1 MNIIKRNS
9 MFVKPSDALELSPD
23 KEKPEFAKQDLSSQD
38 KIKQAMADMGRDL
51 RLQLASLKC
60 TVKVDESLE
69 AWLKNQTLTDAVFAP
84 NLFHDLINSHG
95 ATTNGEAAQNWN
107 ALKHVSIPLY

>member
-1 MNIIKRNS
+1 MLDLFIIDKLMNIIKRNS
-9 MFVKPSDALELSPD
+9 MYVKPSDALELSPD
-23 KEKPEFAKQDLSSQD
+23 KEKPEFAKQDLDQILSSQE

-69 AWLKNQTLTDAVFAP
+69 AWLKN
-84 NLFHDLINSHG
+84 
-95 ATTNGEAAQNWN
+95 
-107 ALKHVSIPLY
+107 